1 MTTNFEGAV
10 VILLGTLA
18 LYYNG
23 NHWGIKVS
31 SYSKGRVQIMMAF
44 RKEGGVKDKQQR
56 KKYRRDVTSPNETS
70 RNFAP
75 SHVS

>member
-10 VILLGTLA
+10 VISLGTLA
-18 LYYNG
+18 LYY

-31 SYSKGRVQIMMAF
+31 SYSKGRVQIMTAF

-56 KKYRRDVTSPNETS
+56 KKHRRDVTSPNETS

-75 SHVS
+75 SRVS